1 MTITDNVRAIVTV
14 HVSGNR
20 THVSVLP
27 IGADYNAWTNT
38 YMGTLRED
46 DTRDLACEY
55 LTLEETARAV
65 VTRTDIPGGYVL
77 VVSV

>member
-1 MTITDNVRAIVTV
+1 MIINDTVRAIVTV
-14 HVSGNR
+14 HISGNR
-20 THVSVLP
+20 THISVLP

-38 YMGTLRED
+38 YTGTLRD
-46 DTRDLACEY
+46 DDVCDLACEY

-77 VVSV
+77 AVSV